1 MLKHLPEKSLKKL
14 RKTLLYSNKPV
25 VYNKTTID
33 RQTYNSTTP
42 NDITDGS
49 LGNRITLLQNQLKDD
64 FVYRVP
70 LRYFADI
77 SKITLPPKIDFKIKW
92 DMETDMEK
100 WFQSK
105 KKVTVIG
112 APDAKII
119 FTKSPFIQYE
129 QFLLDKNFR

>member
-1 MLKHLPEKSLKKL
+1 MPTFSPYEICQYSDAMLKHLPEKSLKKL

-33 RQTYNSTTP
+33 RQTYNS
-42 NDITDGS
+42 ITDGS
-49 LGNRITLLQNQLKDD
+49 LDNRITLLQNQLKDD

-77 SKITLPPKIDFKIKW
+77 SKITRPPKIDFKIKC

-100 WFQSK
+100 SNC
-105 KKVTVIG
+105 
-112 APDAKII
+112 DRC
-119 FTKSPFIQYE
+119 S
-129 QFLLDKNFR
+129 

>member
-1 MLKHLPEKSLKKL
+1 MPTFSPYEICQYSDAMLKHLPEKSLKKL

-42 NDITDGS
+42 TDITDGS
-49 LGNRITLLQNQLKDD
+49 LDNRITLLQNQLKDD

-70 LRYFADI
+70 LRYFPDI
-77 SKITLPPKIDFKIKW
+77 SKITRPPKIDFKIKC

-100 WFQSK
+100 SNC
-105 KKVTVIG
+105 
-112 APDAKII
+112 DRC
-119 FTKSPFIQYE
+119 S
-129 QFLLDKNFR
+129 